1 MLDAREVAN
10 RVKALQGSVG
20 KSDPADI
27 VSQIETLKKE
37 VAPSEEILRTTKA
50 GILMGKLRQNPNK
63 DIARAATEVVA
74 KWKKAV
80 EQEKAA
86 KKGKAS
92 ASPAPKP
99 ASPAP
104 KPVAAG
110 TKKKFEGDPEKRKFQ
125 ADGVDVKRTGS
136 SVRDNCIGLIYNGLA
151 YRSTESVDSV
161 LQRAIEVEHAA
172 FKAFNGE
179 TKEYKEKIRSLFQN
193 LKVKSNADLGKG
205 VMSGEIVAE
214 KFVQMSSQELM
225 SAEMRKQNALLEEE
239 NMKKAQVPMAEKSM
253 SESLECGRCKKRM
266 VAYTQAQTRSAD
278 EPMTT
283 FCECMNCR
291 HRWKVSFP
299 PILLSYHTFAPCK
312 AVRAWITDLHFGH
325 VGIIL
330 GLCLHVSL

>member
-1 MLDAREVAN
+1 MMDAREVAN
-10 RVKALQGSVG
+10 RVKALQGSIT
-20 KSDPADI
+20 KSEPADI
-27 VSQIETLKKE
+27 LSQIETLKKE
-37 VAPSEEILRTTKA
+37 VVPTEEILRTTKA
-50 GILMGKLRQNPNK
+50 GILMGKLRQNANK

-74 KWKKAV
+74 KWKKSI
-80 EQEKAA
+80 EQEKAM

-92 ASPAPKP
+92 ASPVPKP

-104 KPVAAG
+104 KPAG
-110 TKKKFEGDPEKRKFQ
+110 TKKKFEGDPEKRKFT

-205 VMSGEIVAE
+205 VMSGEIIAE
-214 KFVQMSSQELM
+214 KFVHMSSQELM
-225 SAEMRKQNALLEEE
+225 SAEMRKQNALLEAE

-253 SESLECGRCKKRM
+253 SESLECGKCKKRM

-291 HRWKVSFP
+291 HRWKFS
-299 PILLSYHTFAPCK
+299 
-312 AVRAWITDLHFGH
+312 
-325 VGIIL
+325 
-330 GLCLHVSL
+330 